1 MSDLANDLLADLD
14 DLSDGEGEEEQ
25 IEAEPLP
32 AVGAKRKAT
41 EDADM
46 SDEEEAND
54 AQQEQTGLILEGGVK
69 PADELDAEDV
79 QQMELGDVEDVR
91 KVAKLQGSKGMADI
105 LNVRLSC
112 HSKRTHSLNKSITA
126 GN

>member
-91 KVAKLQGSKGMADI
+91 KVAKLQGSKRMADI